1 MTEDW
6 VKRQCS
12 KDGYGEEANWEFGR
26 VCLTAGEEDLIY
38 ALVEKLT
45 CQDGHAQ
52 IRSTEA
58 QGI

>member
-1 MTEDW
+1 MEDW

-12 KDGYGEEANWEFGR
+12 KDGCGEEANWEFWR
-26 VCLTAGEEDLIY
+26 VRLTVGEEDLID
-38 ALVEKLT
+38 ALVEKRT
-45 CQDGHAQ
+45 CQDGHGQ